1 MFCPVNSPTA
11 ESLDLDWVR
20 ARFAALDTDWALMDN
35 AGGSA
40 PLTAVTSR
48 IAEYMQRWPVQL
60 GASYAPSA
68 QAGERQLEARRA
80 LAGMFAT
87 AGGPAPAPE
96 QIAIGASTTSMLSRL
111 ARALAPSFAPGDEII
126 VSDADHEANIG
137 PWLRLAAAGLRIRWW
152 HIRSD
157 SMRLEIED
165 LDALLT
171 ERTRL
176 ICCTHASNLLGTAHE
191 LSAVVARA
199 RDCGARSCVDG
210 VAFAPHRGLAVGEWG
225 VDWYAL
231 SLYKTFGP
239 HCAMLYSSTEAAGEL
254 ASLNH
259 EWMPAPDA
267 ATKLEPGAFPY
278 ELAWGAAAVPQYLD
292 ELGRRHGGRPF
303 DAPAAHEQRLTG
315 RLLDWLGARPGIR
328 ILGARRL
335 GPERLPT
342 VSFVSEKRSP
352 AEIVACADR
361 ARLGIRHGHFYAPR
375 LVAALGL
382 KPAGVVRISLAHY
395 NTLDEVDRLVRALEP
410 AL

>member
-1 MFCPVNSPTA
+1 VNSPTA
-11 ESLDLDWVR
+11 RSLDLAWVR
-20 ARFAALDTDWALMDN
+20 ARFAALESEWALMDN

-40 PLTAVTSR
+40 PLTAVSTR

-60 GASYAPSA
+60 GASYGPSA
-68 QAGERQLEARRA
+68 QAGERQIEARRA

-111 ARALAPSFAPGDEII
+111 ARSLAPSFSPGDEII

-137 PWLRLAAAGLRIRWW
+137 PWLRLAASGLRIRWW
-152 HIRSD
+152 HIRRA

-165 LDALLT
+165 LNALLSA
-171 ERTRL
+171 RTRL
-176 ICCTHASNLLGTAHE
+176 ICFTHASNLLGTAHD
-191 LSAVVARA
+191 LSAVVSRA
-199 RDCGARSCVDG
+199 RDCGARTCVDG
-210 VAFAPHRGLAVGEWG
+210 VAFAPHRGLAAVNWG

-239 HCAMLYSSTEAAGEL
+239 HCALLYSAADAAQGL

-259 EWMPAPDA
+259 EWMAAADA
-267 ATKLEPGAFPY
+267 ATKLEPGACPY
-278 ELAWGAAAVPQYLD
+278 ELAWGAAAVPEYLQ
-292 ELGRRHGGRPF
+292 EVATRHGGRPF
-303 DAPAAHEQRLTG
+303 DAPAAHEQALTA
-315 RLLDWLGARPGIR
+315 RLLDWLGSRAGVRV
-328 ILGARRL
+328 LGAARV

-342 VSFVSEKRSP
+342 VSFVVEKRSP
-352 AEIVACADR
+352 AEVVAFADR
-361 ARLGIRHGHFYAPR
+361 AGLGIRHGHFYAPR

-382 KPAGVVRISLAHY
+382 KSEGVVRVSLAHY
-395 NTLDEVDRLVRALEP
+395 NTLEEVDRLILALEP